1 MLFYLHFTF
10 NISLAEQSKTE
21 QSLDR
26 VVSVDCA
33 LPDRYCETVAK
44 HFLLF
49 LSQYYLFFYLLKLFR
64 GGVLFRTVN
73 LRQIY

>member
-1 MLFYLHFTF
+1 MLFYLRFTF
-10 NISLAEQSKTE
+10 NISFAEQSKAE

-33 LPDRYCETVAK
+33 LPDRYCETIAK

-49 LSQYYLFFYLLKLFR
+49 LSQRYQFFYLLTFFRGVALFR
-64 GGVLFRTVN
+64 ILN
-73 LRQIY
+73 LHRIY